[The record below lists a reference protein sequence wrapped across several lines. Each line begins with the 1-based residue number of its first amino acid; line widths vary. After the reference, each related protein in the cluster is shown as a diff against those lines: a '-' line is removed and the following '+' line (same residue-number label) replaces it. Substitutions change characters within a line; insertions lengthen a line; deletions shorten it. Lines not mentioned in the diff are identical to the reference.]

1 MVVSVSPSNLG
12 LALEHLHFVE
22 QPSSYYYDTYQPSQM
37 LMAVPEE
44 RRSFGFAAPV
54 EFKAALTAETPE
66 FVPAIWTATLR
77 EYRKFVPS
85 KIRAKCGRGVDR
97 MTMMFA
103 ARFVNS
109 LRDEACG
116 NRGG

>member
-54 EFKAALTAETPE
+54 EFKAALTAETSESYQRYGQRYRNEGIP
-66 FVPAIWTATLR
+66 VPYTRIERQGIGT
-77 EYRKFVPS
+77 
-85 KIRAKCGRGVDR
+85 
-97 MTMMFA
+97 
-103 ARFVNS
+103 
-109 LRDEACG
+109 
-116 NRGG
+116 GG